1 MPKTLKLAVST
12 DIHRGPDKM
21 TKVGSAAVLL
31 LKDFALFAQAYQPN
45 FITELGDP
53 IPDIDTATDRQ
64 KFGMIA
70 V

>member
-1 MPKTLKLAVST
+1 
-12 DIHRGPDKM
+12 
-21 TKVGSAAVLL
+21 LL
-31 LKDFALFAQAYQPN
+31 EDFALFAQAYQPN

-70 V
+70 A

>member
-31 LKDFALFAQAYQPN
+31 LKDFALFA
-45 FITELGDP
+45 
-53 IPDIDTATDRQ
+53 
-64 KFGMIA
+64 
-70 V
+70 